1 MFSYFERLID
11 SQNQFLELKKNEVRI
26 FFSISIA
33 AMVLKTVSNSI
44 EDVMSYET
52 REGISDSDQLTNIS
66 FTIGVISFFS
76 DLSFTAL
83 IFYYLMKSVAGEQ
96 EIYDELMD
104 QGQSKEKD

>member
-1 MFSYFERLID
+1 
-11 SQNQFLELKKNEVRI
+11 
-26 FFSISIA
+26 
-33 AMVLKTVSNSI
+33 MVLKTVSNSI
-44 EDVMSYET
+44 EDFISYES
-52 REGISDSDQLTNIS
+52 RESIFGSDKLTNTF

-104 QGQSKEKD
+104 QGQSKDGVNSGAINESYEYQDQQHPSH